1 MQTAQNQLNLPV
13 EKEPLCFCISWE
25 AQTLTLR
32 GRYKKSGQSHFNVI
46 PQLDICHDPNNL
58 LYFTC
63 CFCRLGQV
71 LQAFWNWGH
80 RGLKHLWARSR
91 VMGEAGRGK
100 EGPASL
106 ARRWEPWA
114 KPGCPQPINWDCS
127 IDLANHAAIEL
138 KLASPIFT
146 VNKGIPSSVIV
157 GETFIADLIPPFR
170 IFSSEFWRYWNAN
183 CLRAT
188 PHFLGASCILYLER
202 NAPAAFNHTSIIAAN
217 SSTPELESPWN
228 SRFDSWWKPHRH
240 ENRRRWTHCGP
251 HLVSGGKVHLQ
262 NKHKNILSFLSH
274 RWSKVAEQKCNFL
287 WNHLQVVDVISQ
299 NKFLP
304 ELGFHSFWVE

>member
-1 MQTAQNQLNLPV
+1 MEWLCTIV
-13 EKEPLCFCISWE
+13 EVYCYRTK
-25 AQTLTLR
+25 
-32 GRYKKSGQSHFNVI
+32 V
-46 PQLDICHDPNNL
+46 
-58 LYFTC
+58 
-63 CFCRLGQV
+63 
-71 LQAFWNWGH
+71 
-80 RGLKHLWARSR
+80 
-91 VMGEAGRGK
+91 
-100 EGPASL
+100 
-106 ARRWEPWA
+106 
-114 KPGCPQPINWDCS
+114 
-127 IDLANHAAIEL
+127 
-138 KLASPIFT
+138 ASPMIT
-146 VNKGIPSSVIV
+146 VNRGIPPSVIV
-157 GETFIADLIPPFR
+157 GETFIAKPSRFLTELIPPFR
-170 IFSSEFWRYWNAN
+170 IFLSEFWNAKG
-183 CLRAT
+183 LRAT